1 MFANSKSQ
9 CNFVNEI
16 KNHSKMEHSINE
28 RDIDN
33 GFI

>member
-16 KNHSKMEHSINE
+16 KNNSKIEHSINE
-28 RDIDN
+28 GDIGN
-33 GFI
+33 NFI